1 MCQSPAYP
9 NPWRCWQPRRQGCST
24 LETGRFWDI
33 LLSLRLNVNIVMMH
47 LFLSGLH
54 NRERSDCQEAA
65 QKTWKILENA
75 QSTLFPKRC
84 FIIISHVKVLNT
96 SPHLEIHPIP
106 IHHVIP
112 LPPHCET
119 FCFSLEVL
127 RTGNRKVFKLKGGN
141 GGWGD
146 TRDHNLCLNMTLH
159 RYDR

>member
-84 FIIISHVKVLNT
+84 FLIISTVYVAVLNT
-96 SPHLEIHPIP
+96 SSYPEIHPIP

-112 LPPHCET
+112 PCET

-146 TRDHNLCLNMTLH
+146 TRDHKLCLNMTLH
-159 RYDR
+159 RDR